1 MSSPDEPKIEI
12 PDEFSKL
19 ITDFITDI
27 TNTFPEYGPI
37 INKWWTVDDS
47 INTVFKH
54 CVQVFPDRFFDILY
68 QNEEMFSKESDVNTE
83 FLPGL
88 SFKYMWQCDIS
99 TKTKETIWKYLQLI
113 LISIVGCVKDRNTL
127 FGDTSKLFESIN
139 EDEFK
144 GKLEETLEK
153 MQTLFERPSSNTTAA
168 VAVATV
174 ATEDP
179 PVLSELP
186 QMQDHIA
193 GMLNGKLGELA
204 REIAEETAG
213 DMDISME
220 NMTDIKDV
228 FQSLFKNPGKL
239 MGLVKNV
246 GDKLDSRI
254 KSGDINQNELITEAS
269 EMMAKMK
276 NMPGMDNIQ
285 GMLSKMGMGSGGGG
299 GGGMGDMMNMMNNMM
314 GNGTTNNNNS
324 KLDTTK
330 MERNMKAAQ
339 TKERM
344 KKKMEAKHVA
354 EMISKAKNAAMP
366 ASGSTASAT
375 VPATVPVPL
384 MTDDELV
391 AFFSE
396 CDRAEKTPR
405 NANRNNASIA
415 ITGTS
420 PSITITAPTTNP
432 IINSVVSSGDK
443 KKKKKK

>member
-1 MSSPDEPKIEI
+1 MSLPDEPKIEI
-12 PDEFSKL
+12 PEEFLKL

-47 INTVFKH
+47 INTIFKH

-113 LISIVGCVKDRNTL
+113 LISIVGCVKDRNTM

-153 MQTLFERPSSNTTAA
+153 MQNLFERPATSKSSKPEES
-168 VAVATV
+168 V
-174 ATEDP
+174 D
-179 PVLSELP
+179 ELP
-186 QMQDHIA
+186 HIQDHIS

-220 NMTDIKDV
+220 NMTDVKDV

-254 KSGDINQNELITEAS
+254 KSGDINQNELMAEAS

-285 GMLSKMGMGSGGGG
+285 GMLSKMGMGNGGGG
-299 GGGMGDMMNMMNNMM
+299 AGGGMGDMMNMMNNMI
-314 GNGTTNNNNS
+314 GGGGVGGA
-324 KLDTTK
+324 KLDTAK

-339 TKERM
+339 TRERM

-354 EMISKAKNAAMP
+354 EMIAKANASVAQVQAP
-366 ASGSTASAT
+366 VSA
-375 VPATVPVPL
+375 PVPL
-384 MTDDELV
+384 MTDDEMV

-405 NANRNNASIA
+405 TANRNTLQGS
-415 ITGTS
+415 TD
-420 PSITITAPTTNP
+420 
-432 IINSVVSSGDK
+432 VSGDK

>member
-1 MSSPDEPKIEI
+1 
-12 PDEFSKL
+12 
-19 ITDFITDI
+19 
-27 TNTFPEYGPI
+27 
-37 INKWWTVDDS
+37 
-47 INTVFKH
+47 
-54 CVQVFPDRFFDILY
+54 
-68 QNEEMFSKESDVNTE
+68 
-83 FLPGL
+83 
-88 SFKYMWQCDIS
+88 
-99 TKTKETIWKYLQLI
+99 
-113 LISIVGCVKDRNTL
+113 
-127 FGDTSKLFESIN
+127 
-139 EDEFK
+139 
-144 GKLEETLEK
+144 
-153 MQTLFERPSSNTTAA
+153 
-168 VAVATV
+168 
-174 ATEDP
+174 
-179 PVLSELP
+179 
-186 QMQDHIA
+186 MQDHIA

-220 NMTDIKDV
+220 NMTDVKDV

-254 KSGDINQNELITEAS
+254 KSGDINQNELIAEAS

-285 GMLSKMGMGSGGGG
+285 GMLSKMGMGNGGGGGGG

-314 GNGTTNNNNS
+314 GNGTTNNNS

-354 EMISKAKNAAMP
+354 EMIAKAKNVVMTA
-366 ASGSTASAT
+366 TASVTAT
-375 VPATVPVPL
+375 VPAAASVTASVPL

-420 PSITITAPTTNP
+420 PSITMTAPTTNP
-432 IINSVVSSGDK
+432 ITNSVVSSGDK
-443 KKKKKK
+443 KKKKKKM